1 MTVECAE
8 GQPGQRA
15 GRREWG
21 ALGVLVLPVLLISI
35 DNTVLGFAVPHL
47 SEGLAPSG
55 PQLLWIVDI
64 YSFMLAGL
72 LVTMGTL
79 GDRIGRRRLLL
90 AGAAGFGIA
99 SALAAY
105 ASSPEMLIAA
115 RALLGFAGATLMP
128 STLSLLRNIFLDQRQ
143 RTTAIAVWATMFSVG
158 SALGPVVGGWLL
170 EHYWWGSVFLLNLPV
185 MAVFLVLA
193 PTLVPESK
201 DPNPGRYDL
210 VSAGLSLVAM
220 ISAVYGMKSLASH
233 GLGAAG
239 VASLSAGVL
248 LGVLFVRRQRTLD
261 APLLDIKLF
270 SNRGFSVSVITNML
284 TMIAFIGALFFITQ
298 YLQIVLGL
306 SPMRAAFVLVPGL
319 TLAIFTGLFVVR
331 LMRRGGIGPLLLGA
345 LLGVAAGYA
354 LMTQLPDTS
363 NRGVWLLAVGFT
375 LVGAGVGAANTITN
389 NTIMSAVGPSKAGAA
404 SAISETAYEVGAAMG
419 TAILGTI
426 VTAVYAS
433 GLAGVPGISAAGM
446 DEARQ
451 TLGGALNVAADV
463 GETAGTALMR
473 EAGAAFT
480 SAVHVTSLIGA
491 ILVAF
496 AAVQAFLVL
505 RRPVRIRAGAEEPTS
520 SGGRG
525 RA

>member
-1 MTVECAE
+1 MAVEYASE
-8 GQPGQRA
+8 MSGQRA

-21 ALGVLVLPVLLISI
+21 ALGVLLLPVLLISV
-35 DNTVLGFAVPHL
+35 DATVLGFAVPHL
-47 SEGLAPSG
+47 SESLSPSG

-90 AGAAGFGIA
+90 FGAAGFGVA

-128 STLSLLRNIFLDQRQ
+128 STLSLLRNIFLDKRQ
-143 RTTAIAVWATMFSVG
+143 RTMAIAIWATMFSVG
-158 SALGPVVGGWLL
+158 SALGPVIGGWLL

-201 DPNPGRYDL
+201 DPSPGRYDL
-210 VSAGLSLVAM
+210 FSAGLSLVAM
-220 ISAVYGMKSLASH
+220 ISAVYGVKSIAAH
-233 GLGAAG
+233 GVGVAG
-239 VASLSAGVL
+239 VASLAAGIIL
-248 LGVLFVRRQRTLD
+248 ALIFVRRQRTLA

-270 SNRGFSVSVITNML
+270 GNRGFSVSVVTNLL

-298 YLQIVLGL
+298 YLQIVVGL

-345 LLGVAAGYA
+345 LLSVAAGYA
-354 LMTQLPDTS
+354 LMTQLPDGS
-363 NRGVWLLAVGFT
+363 SGGAWLLAFGFA
-375 LVGAGVGAANTITN
+375 LVGGGVGAANTITN
-389 NTIMSAVGPSKAGAA
+389 NTIMAAVDPSKAGAA

-433 GLAGVPGISAAGM
+433 GLAAVPGVSDTMM
-446 DEARQ
+446 DQARQ
-451 TLGGALNVAADV
+451 TLGGAVHVAADL
-463 GETAGTALMR
+463 GGTTGAALMR
-473 EAGAAFT
+473 SAETAFT
-480 SAVHVTSLIGA
+480 GAVHVTSLVGA
-491 ILVAF
+491 LLVAF

-505 RRPVRIRAGAEEPTS
+505 RRPARA
-520 SGGRG
+520 R
-525 RA
+525 